1 MPRPLSATPAFPSVP
16 LTEATILWTE
26 CLHGTGDL
34 RATMNSLSHCVRADS
49 AVLIRANIQSGKH
62 RILSSYDCKA
72 VAGAV
77 PLTQPLG
84 LDLITIPP
92 HRARAGSLWS
102 LRDPSRAE
110 ADRLDPQKHRWITQ
124 RAIADVILIVL
135 GHGPG
140 VIDLLEFHLPR
151 HLDRRDHEQLDAL
164 AQAISFAWNRRPEGR
179 IARLMSNAPSV
190 TRRMD
195 PAPSSTHNAL
205 SSANPWQLTATEL
218 RICTLIRNG
227 LAATDIVSAFG
238 VAESTVRSHL
248 RNIYA
253 KAGVTGQVGL
263 VHKLLES
270 APAKTAVH

>member
-1 MPRPLSATPAFPSVP
+1 MPRPLSATPVSTSVT
-16 LTEATILWTE
+16 LTEAAILWTE

-34 RATMNSLSHCVRADS
+34 RAAMSSLSRCVRADC
-49 AVLIRANIQSGKH
+49 AVLIRAHIPSGKQ

-72 VAGAV
+72 ATGAF
-77 PLTQPLG
+77 PMTRPLG

-92 HRARAGSLWS
+92 HRARGGSLWS
-102 LRDPSRAE
+102 LRDPSHAE
-110 ADRLDPQKHRWITQ
+110 DDRLDPQQHHWLTQ
-124 RAIADVILIVL
+124 RAIADVILVVL
-135 GHGPG
+135 GHATG

-151 HLDRRDHEQLDAL
+151 RLDRHHYDQMDTL
-164 AQAISFAWNRRPEGR
+164 AQAIAFAWNRRPEGR

-190 TRRMD
+190 TRRMAPD
-195 PAPSSTHNAL
+195 PSSAPEAL

-218 RICTLIRNG
+218 RICTLIRDG

-253 KAGVTGQVGL
+253 KAEVTGQVGL
-263 VHKLLES
+263 IHKLLDDQ
-270 APAKTAVH
+270 AAQRAVR